1 MLGWVEGDYIQGS
14 DRTTRRFSRPAP
26 VLTGSCSRYSFG
38 VKIYTK
44 KGDDGTTGLL
54 YGGRVTKDDV
64 RTEVYGTLDEVVSAL
79 GVARAG
85 GLVDRVETIVVRLQR
100 EMFVVGAQ
108 LATSDKN
115 QDKLETGVSK
125 VTPEMTET
133 AERDIDSLIAEHP
146 LPQEFVLPGETQGSA
161 GLDLARSTVRR
172 AERQAVAM
180 NREGLIPDEE
190 ILRYLNRVSDLLFT
204 LARYEEAE
212 RGKRAAPSRE
222 R

>member
-1 MLGWVEGDYIQGS
+1 
-14 DRTTRRFSRPAP
+14 
-26 VLTGSCSRYSFG
+26 

-54 YGGRVTKDDV
+54 YGGRVAKDDV

-79 GVARAG
+79 GMARAG
-85 GLVDRVETIVVRLQR
+85 GLVERVEAIAVRLQR
-100 EMFVVGAQ
+100 EMFLVGAQ
-108 LATSDKN
+108 LATTEKN
-115 QDKLETGVSK
+115 QPKLQEGVSK
-125 VTPEMTET
+125 VSAEMTQQAET
-133 AERDIDSLIAEHP
+133 DIDELIAEHP

-180 NREGLIPDEE
+180 NRAGLIPDEE

-212 RGKRAAPSRE
+212 RGLRAAPSRE

>member
-1 MLGWVEGDYIQGS
+1 MM
-14 DRTTRRFSRPAP
+14 
-26 VLTGSCSRYSFG
+26 
-38 VKIYTK
+38 KIYTK

-54 YGGRVTKDDV
+54 YGGRVAKDDV

-85 GLVDRVETIVVRLQR
+85 GLTERVELIAVRLQR
-100 EMFVVGAQ
+100 EMFLVGAQ
-108 LATSDKN
+108 LATTEKN
-115 QDKLETGVSK
+115 QPKLQDGVSK
-125 VTPEMTET
+125 VSPDMTEQ
-133 AERDIDSLIAEHP
+133 AEIDIDALIADHP
-146 LPQEFVLPGETQGSA
+146 LPQEFVLPGETLGSA

-180 NREGLIPDEE
+180 NRAGLIPDDE

-212 RGKRAAPSRE
+212 RGLRAAPSRE

>member
-1 MLGWVEGDYIQGS
+1 M
-14 DRTTRRFSRPAP
+14 A
-26 VLTGSCSRYSFG
+26 
-38 VKIYTK
+38 
-44 KGDDGTTGLL
+44 
-54 YGGRVTKDDV
+54 KDDV

-85 GLVDRVETIVVRLQR
+85 GLVERVEAIVVRLQR

-108 LATSDKN
+108 LATSEKN
-115 QDKLETGVSK
+115 QSKLETGVSK
-125 VTPEMTET
+125 VTPEMTT
-133 AERDIDSLIAEHP
+133 MAEGDIDALIAEHP

-180 NREGLIPDEE
+180 NRTGLIPDEE
-190 ILRYLNRVSDLLFT
+190 ILRYLNRISDLLFT

-212 RGKRAAPSRE
+212 RGKRAAPSRKK
-222 R
+222 